1 MKRYL
6 DKLAMEN
13 SPEELRLKLGKFAGF
28 LGLLSN
34 LFLGLLKVFL
44 GVMTHSVSIT
54 ADAINNLGDSASS
67 LLTLFGFVIGEKPAD
82 KEHPFGHERF
92 ELISGLLISIL
103 IIFVGLQFLKTSI
116 LRILTPQPV
125 KMTPVVL
132 ILLIVSIGIKFWQSY
147 SYKTIAGKISSETLM
162 ASSQDSLNDCLTTG
176 VVLVSAMVQSIFHV
190 TIDGY
195 VGSLIALYILYSGLQ
210 MVKEFV
216 ASLMGAIPSEEKIVA
231 MKNLLKSYRKIISFH
246 DLLVHSYGANN
257 QFATVHVEIDDRYSL
272 EEAHEIIDSIEKDF
286 LEKLNI
292 HLVCHVDAVDL
303 TNPRRQEIRKK
314 LRRFVGYLDEELSIH
329 DVKWQ
334 KKEQEEFLSF
344 DIVVPKHSRF
354 TDEELLERILK
365 YCGDEFNISHVQVNF
380 DHNYLLAN
388 S

>member
-1 MKRYL
+1 MKNYL
-6 DKLAMEN
+6 DKLAKEN
-13 SPEELRLKLGKFAGF
+13 SPAELRLKAGKFAGF
-28 LGLLSN
+28 LGLFSN

-44 GVMTHSVSIT
+44 GLITHSVSIT

-116 LRILTPQPV
+116 LRILTPQEV
-125 KMTPVVL
+125 KISPVVL
-132 ILLIVSIGIKFWQSY
+132 ILLVLSIGVKFWQSY
-147 SYKTIAGKISSETLM
+147 SYKTIADKISSETLV

-176 VVLVSAMVQSIFHV
+176 VVLVSAMVQSLFHV

-195 VGSLIALYILYSGLQ
+195 VGLLIALYILYSGIQ
-210 MVKEFV
+210 MVREFV
-216 ASLMGAIPSEEKIVA
+216 TSLMGAIPSEDKILA
-231 MKNLLKSYRKIISFH
+231 MKNLLKSYGRIISFH

-286 LEKLNI
+286 LENLNI

-329 DVKWQ
+329 DVKWHE
-334 KKEQEEFLSF
+334 KAGEEFLSF
-344 DIVVPKHSRF
+344 DVVVPKNSRF
-354 TDEELLERILK
+354 TDQELLEKMVK
-365 YCGDEFNISHVQVNF
+365 YCQDEFGISRLQVNF